1 MVVLAA
7 ANVLFTTWA
16 TVIDTRRFSAVALLG
31 IPAGIA
37 LYGAVQ
43 TGGSQAGV
51 PLPWLLLLV
60 LGMLATVAA
69 LTAAPAGIG
78 TRRPVAQIL
87 QAETT

>member
-7 ANVLFTTWA
+7 ADVLFTTWA

-31 IPAGIA
+31 IPA
-37 LYGAVQ
+37 
-43 TGGSQAGV
+43 
-51 PLPWLLLLV
+51 
-60 LGMLATVAA
+60 TVAA
-69 LTAAPAGIG
+69 LTAAPASFG